1 MLIGDFCVGDTYL
14 FAGDLFD
21 GDTFLL
27 TGYFCIGETFLLL
40 PDFCDVERLLSGDFV
55 FGDDLSSII
64 LTPIILSVFFSVLG
78 NRCCEEMFVSRIALI
93 SLCSLAFA
101 FDPDFT
107 LLYCSVFPNFPLSY
121 CSYIM

>member
-1 MLIGDFCVGDTYL
+1 MLIGDFCDTYL
-14 FAGDLFD
+14 FAGDLYD

-64 LTPIILSVFFSVLG
+64 LTPIILSRL
-78 NRCCEEMFVSRIALI
+78 
-93 SLCSLAFA
+93 
-101 FDPDFT
+101 
-107 LLYCSVFPNFPLSY
+107 
-121 CSYIM
+121 